1 VEDID
6 WLLADGPLRKNGCER
21 QLALNTAMYIWRN
34 DNSPDALRDRIA
46 TVAKTDPAMNA
57 AYDGWINPSA
67 KPAGITKQQK
77 EIERL
82 ERRNAL
88 ERAKHD
94 KSWTDFAANVR
105 ANPAEM
111 KNLQPTTSTTTDPKL
126 YHLWQ
131 LLCRDLVPDPLG
143 GNLALELGK
152 GQQHVEGQPSH

>member
-1 VEDID
+1 MIALMSGLSCECSGCGWTVIAARSPPTALVA
-6 WLLADGPLRKNGCER
+6 WRTLTGCLRTARCGKMAVSGSSPSTRPCISGATPIR
-21 QLALNTAMYIWRN
+21 QMRFE
-34 DNSPDALRDRIA
+34 S
-46 TVAKTDPAMNA
+46 
-57 AYDGWINPSA
+57 
-67 KPAGITKQQK
+67 
-77 EIERL
+77 
-82 ERRNAL
+82 
-88 ERAKHD
+88 D